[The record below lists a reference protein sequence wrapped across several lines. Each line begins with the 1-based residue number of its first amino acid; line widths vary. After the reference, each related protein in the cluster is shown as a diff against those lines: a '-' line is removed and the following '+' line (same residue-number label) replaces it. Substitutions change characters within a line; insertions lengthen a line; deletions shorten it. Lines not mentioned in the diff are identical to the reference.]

1 VASILSQPE
10 VRDQL
15 QGMGF
20 DLYATTPTEFSKII
34 VQELDR
40 YTQIIRRA
48 GIKAE

>member
-1 VASILSQPE
+1 VAAILSQPE

-15 QGMGF
+15 QGM
-20 DLYATTPTEFSKII
+20 YATTPAEFSKII